1 MYLYT
6 IDGNELTSKET
17 LDYGGEVSAVS
28 YSPSGAYLAVSGG
41 ARKLF
46 VYDTSSYDKVN
57 TSRIVTHSNTAFSIL
72 CVYYI
77 YIYIYIYIYCSVGN
91 FCGSNF
97 SWFGEFRE
105 FCFIFVAYILQS
117 LAIQYFC
124 G

>member
-46 VYDTSSYDKVN
+46 VYDTSSYDKV
-57 TSRIVTHSNTAFSIL
+57 IL
-72 CVYYI
+72 
-77 YIYIYIYIYCSVGN
+77 
-91 FCGSNF
+91 
-97 SWFGEFRE
+97 
-105 FCFIFVAYILQS
+105 
-117 LAIQYFC
+117 
-124 G
+124 